1 MSKINVCFS
10 YPFVKPK
17 EPANLVIFCEGNA
30 AVPERELPRYL
41 KQAMDYAKAYQVYL
55 VPGRFV
61 LKGRLCMTL
70 LSPAGKPVALQKA
83 CHLNLLH
90 HASLEPG
97 SAIEVFDT
105 ELGAICLIADV
116 DVYHPEVLRSAAML
130 GAETAIVSQY
140 FDLYD
145 VNVTRIMS
153 GCWDM
158 AQQNQMYVLGAHNAG
173 CCVCAPCALTE
184 DESGFLLK
192 PQAEFPALATVYP
205 HKLQKLREQ
214 QNLLSMINP
223 DFCAASASLLDR

>member
-90 HASLEPG
+90 HASLE
-97 SAIEVFDT
+97 
-105 ELGAICLIADV
+105 
-116 DVYHPEVLRSAAML
+116 RS
-130 GAETAIVSQY
+130 VRY
-140 FDLYD
+140 
-145 VNVTRIMS
+145 R
-153 GCWDM
+153 
-158 AQQNQMYVLGAHNAG
+158 AG
-173 CCVCAPCALTE
+173 GHL
-184 DESGFLLK
+184 
-192 PQAEFPALATVYP
+192 P
-205 HKLQKLREQ
+205 HR
-214 QNLLSMINP
+214 
-223 DFCAASASLLDR
+223 